1 MTIPRPAILL
11 TLALGLT
18 SACAAKAPVQGPDPV
33 AVRTT
38 IEAQIAQSP
47 SAISGAD
54 SMVTALERR

>member
-11 TLALGLT
+11 TLALAVT
-18 SACAAKAPVQGPDPV
+18 SACAARAPLRGPDPV

-54 SMVTALERR
+54 SVVTALDRR